1 MEVYNLKSKKTL
13 ILVFALAMIATACSS
28 GAVPC
33 DEVEIG
39 TGSNGLPDLDGC
51 EFTFAVENAYL
62 PFNYID
68 ATTGEAMG
76 WDYDVFNYMGEL
88 MNFTPV
94 YVPTA
99 WDGMIQATADGQF
112 MIAGDGITI
121 TSERDEIVDFSDGYI
136 NLAQR
141 VLVAVGNTDITSIED
156 LKNNDFVVATQKG
169 TTNYDYAVNALGE
182 DKVKAFDDFNFAI
195 QAVISGDADASII
208 DETAGLGYMGANK
221 GDVKLVGGDLTSE
234 QLGFAFPNGSPLVDV
249 INQGLAEMVS
259 NGELDKINAKY
270 FSPDFAVTYA
280 DIAECDEG
288 IPVEYRPDD
297 CVIEE

>member
-1 MEVYNLKSKKTL
+1 MKSKKTL
-13 ILVFALAMIATACSS
+13 ILFFALAMVATACSTA
-28 GAVPC
+28 AVPC
-33 DEVEIG
+33 DEVEIT
-39 TGSNGLPDLDGC
+39 TGENGLPDLDGC

-141 VLVAVGNTDITSIED
+141 VLVAVGNTEITSIED

-169 TTNYDYAVNALGE
+169 TTNYDYAVDALGA

>member
-1 MEVYNLKSKKTL
+1 MKSKKTL
-13 ILVFALAMIATACSS
+13 ILFFALAMVATACSS
-28 GAVPC
+28 AAVPC
-33 DEVEIG
+33 DEVEIT
-39 TGSNGLPDLDGC
+39 TGENGLPDLDGC

-141 VLVAVGNTDITSIED
+141 VLVAVGNTEITSIED

-169 TTNYDYAVNALGE
+169 TTNYDYAVDALGA

>member
-13 ILVFALAMIATACSS
+13 ILFFALAMVATACSTA
-28 GAVPC
+28 AVPC
-33 DEVEIG
+33 DEVEIT
-39 TGSNGLPDLDGC
+39 TGENGLPDLDGC

-141 VLVAVGNTDITSIED
+141 VLVAVGNTEITSIED

-169 TTNYDYAVNALGE
+169 TTNYDYAVDALGA

-249 INQGLAEMVS
+249 INQGLAEMVA

-280 DIAECDEG
+280 DIAECDED

>member
-13 ILVFALAMIATACSS
+13 ILFFALAMVATACSS
-28 GAVPC
+28 AAVPC
-33 DEVEIG
+33 DEVEIT
-39 TGSNGLPDLDGC
+39 TGENGLPDLDGC

-68 ATTGEAMG
+68 AATGEAMG

-121 TSERDEIVDFSDGYI
+121 TAERDEIVDFSDGYI

-141 VLVAVGNTDITSIED
+141 VLVASGNTEITSIED
-156 LKNNDFVVATQKG
+156 LKSGDYTVATQKG
-169 TTNYDYAVNALGE
+169 TTNYEFAVAALGE

-221 GDVKLVGGDLTSE
+221 DQVKLVGGDLTSE

-249 INQGLAEMVS
+249 INQGLAEMEA
-259 NGELDKINAKY
+259 NGKLKEINNKF
-270 FSPDFAVTYA
+270 FSPDFSVTYD
-280 DIAECDEG
+280 DIAECDED
-288 IPVEYRPDD
+288 IPEEYRPDD
-297 CVIEE
+297 CEV